1 MSKVRHIVVYLEG
14 SFFRD
19 LESAIGVKVDLLRTS
34 RVLGYEISQE
44 LKLCDFPDCIV
55 TVEIEK
61 NFNENYILG
70 FSQSEEIVNII
81 TNFWDNWKLRNSTNF
96 VSLGKKIQGGGND

>member
-70 FSQSEEIVNII
+70 FSQSEEIVSII
-81 TNFWDNWKLRNSTNF
+81 TNYWDRWKLRNARNF
-96 VSLGKKIQGGGND
+96 VSLGKKIQGDSSD

>member
-1 MSKVRHIVVYLEG
+1 MTKVKHIVVYLEG
-14 SFFRD
+14 SFFRGF
-19 LESAIGVKVDLLRTS
+19 EMTVGIKVDLIRTS

-44 LKLCDFPDCIV
+44 LKFCGFPDCIV

-70 FSQSEEIVNII
+70 INQSEEIVNII
-81 TNFWDNWKLRNSTNF
+81 INFWDNWKLRNATNF

>member
-61 NFNENYILG
+61 RFDG
-70 FSQSEEIVNII
+70 FEKS
-81 TNFWDNWKLRNSTNF
+81 
-96 VSLGKKIQGGGND
+96 GG